1 MVRRVKREIMVNG
14 QSVMGVNE
22 GTVGDQEGSTYPF
35 LASALRKHG
44 AVREGF
50 L

>member
-1 MVRRVKREIMVNG
+1 MVRRVKREIMANG
-14 QSVMGVNE
+14 KSVMGMDE
-22 GTVGDQEGSTYPF
+22 GTVGDQEGGITLF
-35 LASALRKHG
+35 WLSALRKHG